1 MLVSVIS
8 YSDNIS
14 KGIFFILPSPGTS
27 QPWGKPIH
35 ALVPV
40 VDVFV
45 DDNTASTTNFEWW
58 HIIIMSQSCNISGIC
73 IFTTSV
79 VGMLKEF
86 GSTSSAS
93 SHQNVWKK
101 SGWRVSSFCLFW
113 YNSAISSFTLQNI
126 TPLIT
131 LAIQYKFYDGGQIIT
146 QLERDNLSSLWSI
159 ILMLTCPSWRES

>member
-45 DDNTASTTNFEWW
+45 DDNTASTTNFE
-58 HIIIMSQSCNISGIC
+58 
-73 IFTTSV
+73 
-79 VGMLKEF
+79 
-86 GSTSSAS
+86 
-93 SHQNVWKK
+93 
-101 SGWRVSSFCLFW
+101 
-113 YNSAISSFTLQNI
+113 
-126 TPLIT
+126 
-131 LAIQYKFYDGGQIIT
+131 
-146 QLERDNLSSLWSI
+146 
-159 ILMLTCPSWRES
+159 